1 MDDAILPRHASST
14 EPDGGIG
21 RRRCL
26 GLLGLALLGGCAAP
40 AARVVRPAPL
50 EAGDLVASRPIGG
63 GSPPASASLVG
74 PDEGALPGIVRRSRW
89 AGGDPRQVLMNRMK
103 PVTHVTVHHDGLSPF
118 SRTDEASV
126 AARIELIRRSH
137 QARGWGDIGYHF
149 VVDRAGRVWQA
160 RPLVWQGAHVKNRN
174 EGNIGVLVLGNFEQQ
189 QPTDP
194 QLRAL
199 AGHLAAMCGVYR
211 ISPRAVL
218 THREWPGA
226 ETLCPG
232 RNLQGRMA
240 AVRQGVRTA

>member
-1 MDDAILPRHASST
+1 MDEATPPQHAESS
-14 EPDGGIG
+14 PSAGGID

-26 GLLGLALLGGCAAP
+26 GILGVALLGGCAAP
-40 AARVVRPAPL
+40 ATRVLRPAPL
-50 EAGDLVASRPIGG
+50 EPGDLMASRSAG
-63 GSPPASASLVG
+63 GSPDPTPPRLVG

-89 AGGDPRQVLMNRMK
+89 AGGDPLPVLMNRMK
-103 PVTHVTVHHDGLSPF
+103 PVTHLTVHHDGLSPF
-118 SRTDEASV
+118 ASTDERSV

-160 RPLVWQGAHVKNRN
+160 RPLLWQGAHVKNRN
-174 EGNIGVLVLGNFEQQ
+174 EGNIGVLVLGNFERQ
-189 QPTDP
+189 QPSDP
-194 QLRAL
+194 QLQAL
-199 AGHLAAMCGVYR
+199 AAHLTAICGVYR
-211 ISPRAVL
+211 LSPRAVL

-240 AVRQGVRTA
+240 AVRGGVRTG